1 MVYRATPLG
10 KNPGKHPTGGGYLPS
25 WTPQILE
32 DSRIWRPGPPKSLR
46 ILAFEPTWA
55 HLDDLARHEDAK
67 QRQYDAKMARN
78 DAKMLHITPRRYQK
92 GLKIGVQSSKIH

>member
-1 MVYRATPLG
+1 MSYRATPLG
-10 KNPGKHPTGGGYLPS
+10 KSRCKRPTTS
-25 WTPQILE
+25 VT
-32 DSRIWRPGPPKSLR
+32 SRPGPPKSSR
-46 ILAFEPTWA
+46 ILAFKPTWA

-92 GLKIGVQSSKIH
+92 GFKIGVQSSKIH